1 MFVIRCLFGVIFVN
15 TTSNDDLSTAVVTCT
30 TNSATTNTTWSTLN
44 SGETVSVTSN
54 TQLLWKQSTIKQ
66 VCLKKGT
73 GNATIN

>member
-1 MFVIRCLFGVIFVN
+1 
-15 TTSNDDLSTAVVTCT
+15 VTCT